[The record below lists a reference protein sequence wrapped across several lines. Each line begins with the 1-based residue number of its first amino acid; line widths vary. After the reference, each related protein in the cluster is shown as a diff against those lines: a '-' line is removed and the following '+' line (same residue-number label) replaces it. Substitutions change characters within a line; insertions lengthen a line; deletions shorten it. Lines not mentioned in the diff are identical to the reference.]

1 MKHDRNIKRIGC
13 SYIKIGFSDN
23 SFIFYSI
30 AMDQNAMSFWGLGTW
45 GIVLILFLFFMNNGN
60 GFGWF
65 WGNNAAWLLN
75 GMNNNN
81 NHDNTVDIINNN
93 SFWSQQ
99 LAAQQNL
106 ANQTTLITQGFC
118 NTNNNIEKA
127 ILAGQQNTA
136 AIIAASTSNTQKILD
151 KLCADETARLRSE
164 LLEARNSQSNSLQTQ
179 YLISQLR
186 PYPTPSYQVSSP
198 YESITPAAW
207 A

>member
-1 MKHDRNIKRIGC
+1 MWGNGIG
-13 SYIKIGFSDN
+13 
-23 SFIFYSI
+23 
-30 AMDQNAMSFWGLGTW
+30 
-45 GIVLILFLFFMNNGN
+45 
-60 GFGWF
+60 GFGW
-65 WGNNAAWLLN
+65 NNAAWLLN

-93 SFWSQQ
+93 TQWSQQ

-106 ANQTTLITQGFC
+106 ANQTNLITQGFC

-198 YESITPAAW
+198 YESITPTAPTAW
-207 A
+207 